1 MKTTIKMPRVGD
13 TVDEVYLVTWK
24 KNVGESVAK
33 GEILMEVETDKATVE
48 VPSPIEGTVVQ
59 LLFAE
64 GDEIKTGD
72 PIVVCETL

>member
-13 TVDEVYLVTWK
+13 TVDEVYLVAWK
-24 KNVGESVAK
+24 KNVGEAVAK

-48 VPSPIEGTVVQ
+48 VPSPIEGTVIQ

-72 PIVVCETL
+72 PIVVCESL

>member
-1 MKTTIKMPRVGD
+1 MKSTITMPRVGD

-48 VPSPIEGTVVQ
+48 VPSPIEGTIVE
-59 LLFAE
+59 LLFSE

-72 PIVVCETL
+72 PIVICEIL